1 MLINIIFL
9 LLLIVSFSINIGL
22 VWFAWKSVKQISAY
36 DEELVSLIDII
47 KDFTKHLNSVHE
59 LEMYYG
65 DETLRHLM
73 RHASEIINI
82 FDTYDLLLKE
92 EEYAEEN
99 D

>member
-9 LLLIVSFSINIGL
+9 LLLIVSLSINVGL
-22 VWFAWKSVKQISAY
+22 MWFAWKSVKQIAAY

-47 KDFTKHLNSVHE
+47 KNFSTHLNSVHE

-73 RHASEIINI
+73 RHAGEIINI

-92 EEYAEEN
+92 EEYAEEDN
-99 D
+99 